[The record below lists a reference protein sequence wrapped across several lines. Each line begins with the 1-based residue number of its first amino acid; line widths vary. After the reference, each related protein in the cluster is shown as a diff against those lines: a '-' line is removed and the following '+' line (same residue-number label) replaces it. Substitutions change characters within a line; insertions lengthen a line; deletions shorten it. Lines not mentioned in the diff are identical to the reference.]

1 MEAYFFRSARR
12 GAVTVKKAGGARFR
26 LPVRL
31 PGPAGQVCRN
41 PEKRRCNTFV
51 CAKIAKDPPITTGM
65 LI

>member
-1 MEAYFFRSARR
+1 M
-12 GAVTVKKAGGARFR
+12 KKAGGARFR

-41 PEKRRCNTFV
+41 PENRRCSTFV
-51 CAKIAKDPPITTGM
+51 CAKTAKDPPITTGM